1 MSVYVSS
8 MKAPIKDNI
17 FIWSSNLES
26 SNRTQYFNSFNS
38 VLFWTIFFFWRQDCH
53 HVVIWATHR
62 SSPLLKV
69 EPFMKIHV
77 YEITHRWKFKSF
89 CQEYVKISSSV
100 NLAKDDVHWNDSI
113 IEFHLQTWR
122 DRAETSIKL
131 ILTEKVNYIR
141 VTAEPKII
149 FLWNKYQRNK

>member
-1 MSVYVSS
+1 MYQAWKLQSRTIFLFGALIS
-8 MKAPIKDNI
+8 KAPIVLNI
-17 FIWSSNLES
+17 LILLILF
-26 SNRTQYFNSFNS
+26 

-77 YEITHRWKFKSF
+77 YEINHRWKFKSF